1 VTTRALVLVGIA
13 VVSSMVVLAQT
24 PARKAPATA
33 TATSTAVPRGADGKP
48 DLTGVWQGGS
58 NRRGTWDE
66 ANNGLGVG
74 GTGTDP
80 TAPPSLASQQVI
92 TTPAP
97 YKPEAAKRVLELF
110 NRRGIDDPVAL
121 CLPPGVPRLTIVS
134 LFPIEIVQTPRK
146 VVFMYEYMNV
156 FRSIPINA
164 HHPDDVA
171 PTYVGDS
178 VGRWQGDTLVVDVI
192 GFNDKTWLTGT
203 GTFHSEALHVIERY
217 TRVSKDQINY
227 EATMEDPDVLTQPW
241 TIRTTMM
248 RREGTRVQE
257 YVCAENNQDPA
268 QYERLLKEGAGFK
281 R

>member
-1 VTTRALVLVGIA
+1 MRAIVLATVAAMSSIVLV
-13 VVSSMVVLAQT
+13 AQ
-24 PARKAPATA
+24 AQAPAPRPRSPA
-33 TATSTAVPRGADGKP
+33 PAAVPRDIDGKP

-58 NRRGTWDE
+58 NRRGTWAE

-80 TAPPSLASQQVI
+80 TAPPSLASQQVV
-92 TTPAP
+92 TEPAP
-97 YKPEAAKRVLELF
+97 YKPEAARRVLELF
-110 NRRGIDDPVAL
+110 NRRGIDDPTTH
-121 CLPPGVPRLTIVS
+121 CLPPGIPRLNIVS
-134 LFPIEIVQTPRK
+134 LFPIEIVQTPKRI
-146 VVFMYEYMNV
+146 VFMYEYMNV

-164 HHPDDVA
+164 KHSDDLG

-178 VGRWQGDTLVVDVI
+178 VGRWQGDTLVVDVV

-203 GTFHSEALHVIERY
+203 GTFHSESLHVVERY

-227 EATMEDPDVLTQPW
+227 EATIEDPEVLTRPW

-248 RREGTRVQE
+248 LREGTRVQE
-257 YVCAENNQDPA
+257 FVCAENNQDPA
-268 QYERLLKEGAGFK
+268 QYERLLKEGISFG

>member
-1 VTTRALVLVGIA
+1 MRALVLASFVAASAIA
-13 VVSSMVVLAQT
+13 LVAQ
-24 PARKAPATA
+24 APAPRPR
-33 TATSTAVPRGADGKP
+33 STAASTVPRAVDGKP

-92 TTPAP
+92 TEPAP
-97 YKPEAAKRVLELF
+97 YTPEAAKHVLELF
-110 NRRGIDDPVAL
+110 NRRGIDDPAAR

-134 LFPIEIVQTPRK
+134 LFPIEIVQTPK
-146 VVFMYEYMNV
+146 KIVFMYEYMNV
-156 FRSIPINA
+156 FRSIPLNA
-164 HHPDDVA
+164 HHSDDLG

-178 VGRWQGDTLVVDVI
+178 VGHWEGNTLVVDVV

-203 GTFHSEALHVIERY
+203 GTFHSESLHVIERY
-217 TRVSKDQINY
+217 TRVDRDQINY
-227 EATMEDPDVLTQPW
+227 EATMDDPEVLTRPW

-257 YVCAENNQDPA
+257 YVCAENNQDLEH
-268 QYERLLKEGAGFK
+268 YERLLKEGAGFS